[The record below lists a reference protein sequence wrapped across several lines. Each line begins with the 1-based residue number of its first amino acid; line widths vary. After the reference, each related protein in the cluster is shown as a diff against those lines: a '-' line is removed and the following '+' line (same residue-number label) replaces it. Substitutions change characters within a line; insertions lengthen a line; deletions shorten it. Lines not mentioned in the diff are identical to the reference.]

1 MNFSNVL
8 QSWEQIPATAR
19 ISRPTTEAEFERLL
33 ELLESITDRMEAR
46 AENPETSALGALFD
60 LVSEYVRAWEA
71 EFETE
76 IDATPGEVLEQL
88 MLERNV
94 TQTDLERVGLA
105 KQELLSMI
113 LTGKREVSRGLA
125 KKLAVFFKVSV
136 EVFV

>member
-8 QSWEQIPATAR
+8 QSWEQIPVTAR
-19 ISRPTTEAEFERLL
+19 ISRPTNEAEFERLL
-33 ELLESITDRMEAR
+33 ELLESITDRMETR

-71 EFETE
+71 EFEAE
-76 IDATPGEVLEQL
+76 IDATPSEVLEQL

-94 TQTDLERVGLA
+94 TQTDLERAGVA

-113 LTGKREVSRGLA
+113 LAGKREVSRALA
-125 KKLAVFFKVSV
+125 KKLAAFFKVSV

>member
-19 ISRPTTEAEFERLL
+19 ISRPTNEAEFERLL

-46 AENPETSALGALFD
+46 AENPETSSLGALFD

-71 EFETE
+71 EFEAE
-76 IDATPGEVLEQL
+76 IDATPSEVLEQL

-94 TQTDLERVGLA
+94 TQTDLERAGVA

-113 LTGKREVSRGLA
+113 LAGKREVSRGLA
-125 KKLAVFFKVSV
+125 KKLATFFKVSV

>member
-8 QSWEQIPATAR
+8 QSWEQIPITAR
-19 ISRPTTEAEFERLL
+19 ISRPTSEAEFERLL
-33 ELLESITDRMEAR
+33 ELLESITDRMETR
-46 AENPETSALGALFD
+46 AENPETSPLGALFD

-71 EFETE
+71 EFEPE
-76 IDATPGEVLEQL
+76 IDATPNEVLEQL

-94 TQTDLERVGLA
+94 TQTDLERAGVA

-113 LTGKREVSRGLA
+113 LAGKREVSRGLA
-125 KKLAVFFKVSV
+125 KKLAAFFKVSV